1 MKEKYRPKRGLFK
14 GRGFLNL
21 TKELILAPRNL
32 NDPNGFYRM
41 FGVEPWA
48 SEDEIRR
55 AYRRM
60 ARRVHPD
67 GTHPDKERFLYLAE
81 AYHVLTEHR
90 EEYNSIPEGCMWRMS
105 GWEGE
110 AGEEVPPSPSPKV
123 EKADK
128 WGYYYTDG
136 ENHDLAQEW
145 YEALR
150 ETLMDWDYSGR
161 VVVKLGSRLHVGPRS
176 VEVPYQ
182 SPEPAMVFVVA
193 TNMMSAK
200 IRAGA

>member
-14 GRGFLNL
+14 GQGFLNL